1 MSVDICYCPFKQRS
15 EMDIAYTVKDNC
27 IHYVLTFSEKEYYAK
42 KSTTPGD
49 TCIICQ
55 LYVSWVKYVKS
66 LKTEK

>member
-1 MSVDICYCPFKQRS
+1 
-15 EMDIAYTVKDNC
+15 MDIAYTVKDNC

-42 KSTTPGD
+42 KSTAPGD